1 MAADVFAVAACAA
14 SAADDVAAS
23 AAVEV
28 LQAASGEPASGT
40 DTM

>member
-1 MAADVFAVAACAA
+1 MVAAAACAA
-14 SAADDVAAS
+14 HAAGAAAVADD
-23 AAVEV
+23 V